1 MINLPETT
9 KIGKRIPKEG
19 FYNNAQLKQS
29 EKRLFVDEIDQIIW
43 QNLLSATT
51 LNVDKGEKVNQID
64 IVRINLK
71 KQDFNKSIL
80 EIIEKIIPRHLI
92 FLMVYNDSY
101 QICVNYKEES
111 QKGKFKI
118 IESYAT
124 GWMSEGDINISIK
137 GLNLDQVYEN
147 LVFQIAGNKVEK
159 KLGSD
164 LKESVLKSQ
173 ETERIKKKI
182 AELSNKLHSEKQ
194 FNIQLKISNEIR
206 MLENQ
211 LLE

>member
-1 MINLPETT
+1 MIKLPETT

-19 FYNNAQLKQS
+19 FYINAQLKQS
-29 EKRLFVDEIDQIIW
+29 EKKLFVDEIDQIIW
-43 QNLLSATT
+43 QNLLSAST
-51 LNVDKGEKVNQID
+51 LNVDKGERVSQID

-124 GWMSEGDINISIK
+124 DWLSEGDININIK

-194 FNIQLKISNEIR
+194 FNIQLRISNEIR